1 MRRTVVADVVAQR
14 SRGRAQADRAPIA
27 LERKRNRPPSIPA
40 FQGDRSGNGVDR
52 DPLRQR
58 LPEGHDRSDH
68 APADE
73 PGGIGGAHD
82 VPVQHDRHRRRGHEY
97 VPDVTQAIA
106 ILRAAGKRFSEDG
119 CAFMAQ
125 AIAFNAMFAVFP
137 LLMLAFAAFGFIYGG
152 EAGEARIRDL
162 ISHLAPTV
170 QPLLFENAQHIVAFR
185 SVSGVTAVIGLIWSG
200 KNLFQTLAFSLD
212 RALGVPKSRSLVFDI
227 VVALIALPVIGIILL
242 AATAVPVGISY
253 VVTAGGLK
261 HGTFLTQA
269 AGYAAGIFLVFVVT
283 MLLYAYLPNRRV
295 SPWFGVPGAIVTT
308 IAWEVSQIAFA
319 IYSTHVDFRHVYGA
333 LATVA
338 VLLLWFYYMAFIF
351 LFGAQV
357 SAQTLELRHPGAQPV
372 RRTA

>member
-1 MRRTVVADVVAQR
+1 MAQ
-14 SRGRAQADRAPIA
+14 
-27 LERKRNRPPSIPA
+27 L
-40 FQGDRSGNGVDR
+40 
-52 DPLRQR
+52 
-58 LPEGHDRSDH
+58 
-68 APADE
+68 
-73 PGGIGGAHD
+73 
-82 VPVQHDRHRRRGHEY
+82 
-97 VPDVTQAIA
+97 IA
-106 ILRAAGKRFSEDG
+106 IFRAAGTRFSEDG
-119 CAFMAQ
+119 CGFMAQ

-152 EAGEARIRDL
+152 AQGEARIQDL
-162 ISHLAPTV
+162 VSHLAPTV
-170 QPLLFENAQHIVAFR
+170 QPLIFDNAQHIVQFR
-185 SVSGVTAVIGLIWSG
+185 GISGITAVVGLIWSG

-212 RALGVPKSRSLVFDI
+212 RALGVPKSRSLVLD
-227 VVALIALPVIGIILL
+227 VLTALVALPIIGVILL

-253 VVTAGGLK
+253 VVTLGGFP
-261 HGTFLTQA
+261 HAAFLTQA

-319 IYSTHVDFRHVYGA
+319 IYSTHVDFHHVYGA

-357 SAQTLELRHPGAQPV
+357 SAQTLALRHPEAQAV
-372 RRTA
+372 RRSA